1 MFKEDGIDEPAT
13 APGPPLPLRGA
24 DPPRGTGRLC
34 GSHSGSRRTRGA
46 REGASVWH
54 HAVLRGDL
62 NRIVVGPRSNIQDG
76 CVLHVT
82 EELEVQVEEDVTVG
96 HGAILHGC
104 RIGRGC
110 LVAMRAVVLDGAVVG
125 AGSIVAAG
133 AIVPEGAVIPPG
145 SVVMGIP
152 GRVVRPTR
160 EGDREKLAFLA
171 SSYVDLAKRYDGLR

>member
-1 MFKEDGIDEPAT
+1 MNQQRHQGPLYPFEGQTPHVAPDAFVAPT
-13 APGPPLPLRGA
+13 AALV
-24 DPPRGTGRLC
+24 GRVEL
-34 GSHSGSRRTRGA
+34 G
-46 REGASVWH
+46 EGASVWH

-82 EELEVQVEEDVTVG
+82 EELEVQVEEDATVG

>member
-1 MFKEDGIDEPAT
+1 MNQQGHQGPLYPFEGQTPHVAPDAFVAPT
-13 APGPPLPLRGA
+13 AALV
-24 DPPRGTGRLC
+24 GRVEL
-34 GSHSGSRRTRGA
+34 G
-46 REGASVWH
+46 EGASVWH

-110 LVAMRAVVLDGAVVG
+110 LVAMRAVVTYNIFRTYPFG
-125 AGSIVAAG
+125 
-133 AIVPEGAVIPPG
+133 
-145 SVVMGIP
+145 
-152 GRVVRPTR
+152 
-160 EGDREKLAFLA
+160 
-171 SSYVDLAKRYDGLR
+171 